1 MAQWAQRVLFFLT
14 ELNFIDLRVE
24 ILVIVVPLDLKYI
37 LAYSLIV
44 LAALSLLKSLIRLF
58 SFWAGVTCTPTACLS
73 TDKALLLVLTF

>member
-14 ELNFIDLRVE
+14 ELNFIDLSVE

-58 SFWAGVTCTPTACLS
+58 LF
-73 TDKALLLVLTF
+73 